1 MKEFIV
7 EADIKKLD
15 AVHAFIRDSIEGYD
29 CPMAIQFQLEVAVE
43 EIYVNIAY
51 YAYPN
56 AVGIT
61 TLRTDVVEEEKGPV
75 LTIEI
80 LDQGRPYNPL
90 EHEAPDVGLSI
101 EERDAG
107 GLGIYMVKNSMDAL
121 EYKYENNSNVFT
133 VKKYLYK

>member
-15 AVHAFIRDSIEGYD
+15 AVHAFIQDSIEGYD

-56 AVGIT
+56 TVGIT
-61 TLRTDVVEEEKGPV
+61 TLRTDVQEGEKGPV

-80 LDQGRPYNPL
+80 LDQGKPYNPL
-90 EHEAPDVGLSI
+90 EHADPDVGLAL
-101 EERDAG
+101 EDRETG

-121 EYKYENNSNVFT
+121 AYRYEDNTNIFT
-133 VKKYLYK
+133 VKKHLYK